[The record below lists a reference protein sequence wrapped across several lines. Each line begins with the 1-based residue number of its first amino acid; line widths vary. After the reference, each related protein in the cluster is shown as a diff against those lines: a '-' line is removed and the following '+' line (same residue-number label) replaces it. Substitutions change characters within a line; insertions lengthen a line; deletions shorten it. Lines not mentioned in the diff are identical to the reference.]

1 MKKIIFFF
9 LLTSLSFSQNF
20 TLSGTI
26 KDNTNN
32 ETIIGATLVII
43 ENNAQITTNSYGYFS
58 LSLPKGNYTY
68 QVIKNGYQLVEN
80 SISLEKDEKIDL
92 KLEKENDVVLDEV
105 RIEKNRGKINLKK
118 PELSTHA
125 LEIDQIK
132 KMPVL
137 LGEVDVLKALT
148 FLPGVTNG
156 GEVSSGINVRG
167 GAVDQN
173 LVLLDEATI
182 FNTSHLFGFFSI
194 FNPDAIKDLKLF
206 KGGIPARYGGR
217 VSSVLDI
224 YLKDGNNK
232 NYQVNGGI
240 GLLSSRLLIEGPIQ
254 KEKSSFLV
262 GGRSSYAHLFIP
274 LFDKENTNKA
284 YFYDLNTK
292 LSFTIDDK
300 NSLFLSGYFGRDVFQ
315 LSKSFI
321 NTYGN
326 SIANVRWNHLF
337 SDKLFSN
344 LSLIYSDYYYG
355 LTIDAIGFDWNSG
368 IQNLNLKYDFKHFL
382 SNKVKMNYGLQSIY
396 HAFNPGIIKPNSP
409 DSEINYE
416 ELYKKIA
423 LENAVYFDVEHELSE
438 KFSVEYGLRWS
449 NFLNIG
455 KQFVN
460 IYENN
465 QPVLYDANLEVYKN
479 VKPIA
484 VEEYASGK
492 VIKSFNNLEPR
503 LSLAYQ
509 FSKNESVKAG
519 YNRMAQYLHL
529 LSNTNAPTPLDVWTP
544 SGKYIKPQLLDQI
557 SVGYFRN
564 IKNTAYSLEVE
575 SFYKTI
581 QNRIDYTDGADL
593 IANNEIETVILNGQA
608 RAYGLELMLK
618 KNKGKLT
625 GWISYTL
632 SNSEQRT
639 KGINKNEVGI
649 NNGNWYATPY
659 NRTHNVAIT
668 SNYKLNEKWSFSANF
683 TYLSGM
689 HTTFPNG
696 QYVYQ
701 ESTIALYNPRNSD
714 KLRDFHHLDIS
725 ATLNSRKNKNRKWK
739 SEWVFGIY
747 NLYNRR
753 NPTFIFFERDEEK
766 GNQTKQL
773 SIFGAIPSVTYNFKF

>member
-1 MKKIIFFF
+1 MKKILFFF
-9 LLTSLSFSQNF
+9 LITSLVYAQNF

-26 KDNTNN
+26 KDNKNN
-32 ETIIGATLVII
+32 ETIIGATLII
-43 ENNAQITTNSYGYFS
+43 VENNVQITTNSYGYFS
-58 LSLPKGNYTY
+58 VSLPQGNYTY
-68 QVIKNGYQLVEN
+68 QVVKNGYQFIES
-80 SISLEKDEKIDL
+80 SIIIDKNEQIEI
-92 KLEKENDVVLDEV
+92 KLEKENEVVLDEV
-105 RIEKNRGKINLKK
+105 RVEKNKGRINLKK
-118 PELSTHA
+118 PELSTHS
-125 LEIDQIK
+125 LDIDQIK

-137 LGEVDVLKALT
+137 LGEVDVLKSLT

-173 LVLLDEATI
+173 LILLDEATI

-224 YLKDGNNK
+224 YQKDGNNK
-232 NYQVNGGI
+232 EYHLNGGI

-292 LSFTIDDK
+292 LSFKINEK

-315 LSKSFI
+315 LSESFI

-326 SIANVRWNHLF
+326 SIANLRWNHLF

-368 IQNLNLKYDFKHFL
+368 IQNLNLKYDFKHFV

-396 HAFNPGIIKPNSP
+396 HSFNPGIIKPNS
-409 DSEINYE
+409 DKSELNYQ
-416 ELYKKIA
+416 ELYKKYA
-423 LENAVYFDVEHELSE
+423 LENAVYLDVEHELND

-465 QPVLYDANLEVYKN
+465 QPVLYDENLQVYKN
-479 VKPIA
+479 AEPIT
-484 VEEYASGK
+484 VQEYGAGK
-492 VIKSFNNLEPR
+492 IIKSFNNLEPR
-503 LSLAYQ
+503 LALAYQ
-509 FSKNESVKAG
+509 FSQDESIKAG
-519 YNRMAQYLHL
+519 YNRMTQYLHL

-544 SGKYIKPQLLDQI
+544 SGKYIEPQLLHQFSI
-557 SVGYFRN
+557 GYFRN
-564 IKNTAYSLEVE
+564 IKNAKYSLEVE
-575 SFYKTI
+575 SFYKNV
-581 QNRIDYTDGADL
+581 QNRIDYIDGANL
-593 IANNEIETVILNGQA
+593 IANNEIESVILNGEA
-608 RAYGLELMLK
+608 RAYGLELMFK

-639 KGINKNEVGI
+639 PGRNANEVGI
-649 NNGNWYATPY
+649 NNGNWYSPSF
-659 NRTHNVAIT
+659 NRTHNLAIT
-668 SNYKLNEKWSFSANF
+668 STYKLNEKWSFNANF

-689 HTTFPNG
+689 PTTFPNG
-696 QYVYQ
+696 QYLYQ
-701 ESTIALYNPRNSD
+701 ELTVPLYNARNTD
-714 KLRDFHHLDIS
+714 KLPNFHHLDIA
-725 ATLNSRKNKNRKWK
+725 ATLSSRKNKNRKWK

-747 NLYNRR
+747 NIYNRR
-753 NPTFIFFERDEEK
+753 NPTFIFFERDAEK